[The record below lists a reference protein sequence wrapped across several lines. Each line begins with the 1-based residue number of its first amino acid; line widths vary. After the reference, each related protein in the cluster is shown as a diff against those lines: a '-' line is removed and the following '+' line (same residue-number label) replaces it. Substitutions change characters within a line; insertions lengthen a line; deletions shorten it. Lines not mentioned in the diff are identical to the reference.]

1 MWLIVWKIKTNLLC
15 ANWLDQFN
23 ADERPMS
30 VDVRSVKIP
39 WYEPPNPGVWSATTG
54 VFRDT
59 VGVLMEFAWN
69 MKNNLLF
76 YFLSFQD
83 ILIIVK
89 N

>member
-1 MWLIVWKIKTNLLC
+1 MC

-54 VFRDT
+54 VFRET
-59 VGVLMEFAWN
+59 VGVLIEFA
-69 MKNNLLF
+69 
-76 YFLSFQD
+76 
-83 ILIIVK
+83 
-89 N
+89 